1 MMASD
6 SILTGDLSE
15 EIVLRGSFVRKWA
28 LFYLLEECKRQGH
41 HCSIPC
47 FYQIPVFPRIE
58 ESRVTDRF
66 LARVV

>member
-6 SILTGDLSE
+6 SILTGDLSA
-15 EIVLRGSFVRKWA
+15 EIVLRGIFVRKWVS
-28 LFYLLEECKRQGH
+28 FYLLEECKRQGH

-47 FYQIPVFPRIE
+47 FKQIPVYPRLE
-58 ESRVTDRF
+58 ESRVLDRF